1 MFPCH
6 HDVINFLKI
15 EVEKFG
21 LRVVLNVQFCEE
33 KCKLSPTCNNVH
45 APRYY

>member
-6 HDVINFLKI
+6 HDAILKI

-21 LRVVLNVQFCEE
+21 PRVVLNVQFCEE
-33 KCKLSPTCNNVH
+33 KCKLSPTCNSVH

>member
-1 MFPCH
+1 MFPYH
-6 HDVINFLKI
+6 HDAIFKI

-21 LRVVLNVQFCEE
+21 QRVVLHVQFCEE
-33 KCKLSPTCNNVH
+33 KCKLSSTCNNVH